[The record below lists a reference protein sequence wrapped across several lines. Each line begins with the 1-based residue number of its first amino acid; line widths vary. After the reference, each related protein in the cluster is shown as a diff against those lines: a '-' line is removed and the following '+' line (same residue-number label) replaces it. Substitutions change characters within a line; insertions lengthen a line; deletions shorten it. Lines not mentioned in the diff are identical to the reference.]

1 MSDKDL
7 NEIQTKIALLE
18 KDAKTGEQIHRRL
31 EIAIDK
37 LSDCAISLKG
47 MLAQQEQ
54 KLTKAEQTDEDIF
67 ITLEARRKEWD
78 NDLKE
83 LHSRITTN
91 TKELREHQIQ
101 SENNMLNELRHM
113 RQQLSERVGVLEKW
127 RWLIIGGSI
136 IIGLM
141 MSNPSGNLWDFLNQ
155 SLDFFHSFCYN
166 ISMSSYIDIK
176 FINLLSTR
184 LPKFKRKSEYLF
196 NFRCPHCGDSQKSLT
211 KARGFVYKKE

>member
-1 MSDKDL
+1 MSEKEL

-54 KLTKAEQTDEDIF
+54 KLAKAEQTDDDIF
-67 ITLEARRKEWD
+67 ITLESRRKEWD

-91 TKELREHQIQ
+91 SRELREHQVR
-101 SENNMLNELRHM
+101 SEQTMLNELRAM
-113 RQQLSERVGVLEKW
+113 KTQLSERVGVLEKW

-141 MSNPSGNLWDFLNQ
+141 MSNPSGNLWNFLN
-155 SLDFFHSFCYN
+155 
-166 ISMSSYIDIK
+166 
-176 FINLLSTR
+176 
-184 LPKFKRKSEYLF
+184 
-196 NFRCPHCGDSQKSLT
+196 
-211 KARGFVYKKE
+211 

>member
-1 MSDKDL
+1 MADDL
-7 NEIQTKIALLE
+7 SKIQTKIALLE

-141 MSNPSGNLWDFLNQ
+141 MSNPSGNLWEFLN
-155 SLDFFHSFCYN
+155 
-166 ISMSSYIDIK
+166 
-176 FINLLSTR
+176 
-184 LPKFKRKSEYLF
+184 
-196 NFRCPHCGDSQKSLT
+196 
-211 KARGFVYKKE
+211 

>member
-1 MSDKDL
+1 MSENEL

-91 TKELREHQIQ
+91 SRELREHQVR
-101 SENNMLNELRHM
+101 SEQTMLNELRAM
-113 RQQLSERVGVLEKW
+113 KTQLSERVGVLEKW

-141 MSNPSGNLWDFLNQ
+141 MSNHSGNLWEFLN
-155 SLDFFHSFCYN
+155 
-166 ISMSSYIDIK
+166 
-176 FINLLSTR
+176 
-184 LPKFKRKSEYLF
+184 
-196 NFRCPHCGDSQKSLT
+196 
-211 KARGFVYKKE
+211 

>member
-1 MSDKDL
+1 
-7 NEIQTKIALLE
+7 
-18 KDAKTGEQIHRRL
+18 
-31 EIAIDK
+31 
-37 LSDCAISLKG
+37 
-47 MLAQQEQ
+47 MLMRSKQEQ

-141 MSNPSGNLWDFLNQ
+141 MSNPSGNLWEFLN
-155 SLDFFHSFCYN
+155 
-166 ISMSSYIDIK
+166 
-176 FINLLSTR
+176 
-184 LPKFKRKSEYLF
+184 
-196 NFRCPHCGDSQKSLT
+196 
-211 KARGFVYKKE
+211 